1 MPTRT
6 RNRKLEDAL
15 AQLVQSQAQLVL
27 QNALFVSHLDED
39 RRRFSRIEQELFEMK
54 TLLLQHDH
62 VLKNLV
68 EMLNNLPEAIRQ
80 KIRFERK

>member
-6 RNRKLEDAL
+6 RNSKLEDAL
-15 AQLVQSQAQLVL
+15 TQLVQSQAQLVL
-27 QNALFVSHLDED
+27 QNALFVSHLDEG

-80 KIRFERK
+80 KIGFQRK

>member
-6 RNRKLEDAL
+6 RNSKLEDAL
-15 AQLVQSQAQLVL
+15 TQLVQSQAQLVL

-54 TLLLQHDH
+54 TLLLQHAH

-80 KIRFERK
+80 KIGFQRK

>member
-6 RNRKLEDAL
+6 RNSKLEDAL

-80 KIRFERK
+80 KIGFQRK

>member
-6 RNRKLEDAL
+6 RNSKLEDAL

-27 QNALFVSHLDED
+27 QNALFVSHLDEG

-80 KIRFERK
+80 KIGFQRK

>member
-6 RNRKLEDAL
+6 RNSKLEDAL

-54 TLLLQHDH
+54 TLLLQHAH

-80 KIRFERK
+80 KIGFQRK